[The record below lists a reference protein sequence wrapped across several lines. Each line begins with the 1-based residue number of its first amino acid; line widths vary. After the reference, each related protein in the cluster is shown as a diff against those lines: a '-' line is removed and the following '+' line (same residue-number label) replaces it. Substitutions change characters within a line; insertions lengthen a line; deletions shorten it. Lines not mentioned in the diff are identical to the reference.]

1 MDSQLRVMEQA
12 IGGCDGR
19 MEESLAG
26 RQRLHWE
33 VFSASPAFFLS
44 PESAGFLEADLPREA
59 VCNNTIQTAQGLAG
73 RKSSL
78 STSH

>member
-1 MDSQLRVMEQA
+1 MDSQLRMVERA

-33 VFSASPAFFLS
+33 VFSAFFLS

-59 VCNNTIQTAQGLAG
+59 VCNITNL
-73 RKSSL
+73 
-78 STSH
+78 